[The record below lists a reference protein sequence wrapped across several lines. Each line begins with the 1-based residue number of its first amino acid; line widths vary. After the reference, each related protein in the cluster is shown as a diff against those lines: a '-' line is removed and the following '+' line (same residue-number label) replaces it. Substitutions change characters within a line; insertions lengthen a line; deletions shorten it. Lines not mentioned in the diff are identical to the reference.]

1 MRKIAAL
8 LLLPLLVAACGG
20 TGGLSA
26 VATESYLRTTA
37 DVPEAHC
44 LPGQSGWTYN
54 CTFRRAT
61 HVYRVGV
68 LVDGKRVKD
77 TTELLPVRAALPPAP
92 GTTEARVD
100 DFLADAGTI
109 CSRRATLVAAI
120 PPPRNLYAA
129 YRLMGAYVAAERDE
143 AASLRRLDPPGD
155 SAESLRQL
163 ISAADRAVAAAR
175 AYQTAVLH
183 RDRGRVAQ
191 ALAARSAAAAEED
204 RAAQA
209 LGITCTAVSP

>member
-1 MRKIAAL
+1 VRKTTPL
-8 LLLPLLVAACGG
+8 LLVPLLVAACGG
-20 TGGLSA
+20 VGGLSA
-26 VATESYLRTTA
+26 TATESYLRTEA
-37 DVPEAHC
+37 GVPEAHC

-68 LVDGKRVKD
+68 LVDGKKVKD
-77 TTELLPVRAALPPAP
+77 TTELLSVREPLPPAP
-92 GTTEARVD
+92 GTPEARVD
-100 DFLADAGTI
+100 EFLADAGAI

-129 YRLMGAYVAAERDE
+129 YRLMGAYVSAESDE

-155 SAESLRQL
+155 SAEALRQL
-163 ISAADRAVAAAR
+163 ISAADRAVVAAQ
-175 AYQTAVLH
+175 AYQAAVLH
-183 RDRGRVAQ
+183 RDRGRVAR
-191 ALAARSAAAAEED
+191 ALSARRAAAAEED

-209 LGITCTAVSP
+209 LGIGCAPVQP